1 MAKKKKVKNED
12 NFELLSAQ
20 QLQEL
25 QNLMHDM
32 LSLAKDVRDE
42 YAEDMTDNE
51 ISSSFEE
58 IIQISENSPFLDEAF
73 KSEEWRN
80 VLKSLGE
87 PIKRQKDDSE

>member
-1 MAKKKKVKNED
+1 MAKKKKDKNED
-12 NFELLSAQ
+12 FELLSAQ

-58 IIQISENSPFLDEAF
+58 IIQITENSPFLDETF
-73 KSEEWRN
+73 KGDEWRS

-87 PIKRQKDDSE
+87 PVKRQKDDTE